1 MSANGANFKTEI
13 QRSGVSQ
20 AMFSFD
26 RQRRLTK
33 FNQKFVQVWT
43 KLYGVQPSIGEVLDG
58 IVPAG
63 DLPMWSSHINAA
75 LAGEAKSAQLYLLR
89 GAEKVQLEL
98 VFIPVN
104 EHAETGNHV
113 IVIAHDVAAVGE
125 PEPRIAKISSRFQAV
140 FASSVDLNSS
150 IQDTQAVY
158 AATLEKLS
166 STIDFVTGTIQL
178 LDEDSLSVVASLGF
192 AREDKVAELHFPF
205 DERFPNYRVV
215 KNGMV
220 LALADIRS
228 DFPHFL
234 TEENLFES
242 GHIRSWMGIPLIA
255 GGEVIGMITL
265 DRTSVD
271 PFDAEDI
278 ELATVLANHAGVAIS
293 NAQLYQRVQRANE
306 THKMLIRELHH
317 RVKNNM
323 QLVSSLLT
331 LRAADLE
338 ESAREAVGEI
348 RTRVQALSAVHDNL
362 IRVGS
367 FDHIVLAPYIRRLV
381 DEIEEGYAP
390 YDRGIRI
397 TVDVPGALYADMDRA
412 VPLGLMVSEM
422 VLNAVKHAFPSD
434 AAEST
439 RRSRSKGP
447 TVSVRIE
454 SEDGQRGASL
464 TVQDNGVGIEPA
476 TVRDNSFGFTLIGT
490 LCEQLGAT
498 MEEGP
503 GRGDTAA
510 SDVRTGTYWRIAI
523 PSLS

>member
-1 MSANGANFKTEI
+1 M
-13 QRSGVSQ
+13 
-20 AMFSFD
+20 
-26 RQRRLTK
+26 TK

-43 KLYGVQPSIGEVLDG
+43 KLYGIQPSIGEVLDG

-158 AATLEKLS
+158 DATLEKLS
-166 STIDFVTGTIQL
+166 STIDFVSGTIQL
-178 LDEDSLSVVASLGF
+178 LEEDSLTVVATFGF
-192 AREDKVAELHFPF
+192 AHDDKVVELQFPF
-205 DERFPNYRVV
+205 DDRFPNYRVV

-220 LALADIRS
+220 LALADIRN

-234 TEENLFES
+234 TEENRFES
-242 GHIRSWMGIPLIA
+242 GHIRSWMGVPLIA

-306 THKMLIRELHH
+306 TQKMLIRELHH

-390 YDRGIRI
+390 YDSGIRL
-397 TVDVPGALYADMDRA
+397 TVDVPEALYADMDRA
-412 VPLGLMVSEM
+412 IPLGLMVSEM
-422 VLNAVKHAFPSD
+422 VLNAVKHAFPPDTTGGHGRSD
-434 AAEST
+434 AET
-439 RRSRSKGP
+439 P

-454 SEDGQRGASL
+454 YKEGQRGVSL
-464 TVQDNGVGIEPA
+464 AVEDNGVGVEPA
-476 TVRDNSFGFTLIGT
+476 AGRENSFGFTLIGT

-498 MEEGP
+498 IEEGP
-503 GRGDTAA
+503 GQGEAA
-510 SDVRTGTYWRIAI
+510 TSETRPGTLWRIAI